1 MFRDFFCLK
10 NTNKKHLFL
19 NHKIIS
25 NLKKIFFVIAIC
37 LLIAKQTQAWDRGY
51 YDIGTATAIGFN
63 MAISAACANQIYDNQ
78 AHHKLVPIVGLTS
91 GSIQLAI
98 GIGDITNPEYF
109 NYGIIETSLALITI
123 GLSVWDLK
131 KQSHLFKLNK
141 QTAWNINSM
150 QVNNRNLGV
159 CFSLK
164 HNF

>member
-1 MFRDFFCLK
+1 M
-10 NTNKKHLFL
+10 

-25 NLKKIFFVIAIC
+25 ILKKIFFVIAISF
-37 LLIAKQTQAWDRGY
+37 LFAKQTQAWDRGF
-51 YDIGTATAIGFN
+51 YDIGTATTIGFN

-78 AHHKLVPIVGLTS
+78 VHHKLVPIVGLTS
-91 GSIQLAI
+91 GSIQLAM
-98 GIGDITNPEYF
+98 GIGDITNPEYL

-131 KQSHLFKLNK
+131 KRSHLFKLNK

-150 QVNNRNLGV
+150 QVNNRNVGV
-159 CFSLK
+159 CFSMN